1 MGRATQNPSSEQM
14 NGEDKQTSI
23 ILLRCIMSN
32 RKVTTKTIQFVRKM
46 STTKTCREIAK
57 LLRYKPETLYNIA
70 HRFGIKFTS
79 KRCKYSSSVIN
90 RIFLLKD
97 EQKLTWY
104 EVSLATGL
112 TVNVC
117 NYLYRKQKQCD
128 RHPSSTTR

>member
-1 MGRATQNPSSEQM
+1 
-14 NGEDKQTSI
+14 
-23 ILLRCIMSN
+23 MSN

-57 LLRYKPETLYNIA
+57 LLHYKPETLYNIA

-79 KRCKYSSSVIN
+79 KRCKYSPSVIK
-90 RIFLLKD
+90 RIFMLKD

-128 RHPSSTTR
+128 RHPSSTTQ